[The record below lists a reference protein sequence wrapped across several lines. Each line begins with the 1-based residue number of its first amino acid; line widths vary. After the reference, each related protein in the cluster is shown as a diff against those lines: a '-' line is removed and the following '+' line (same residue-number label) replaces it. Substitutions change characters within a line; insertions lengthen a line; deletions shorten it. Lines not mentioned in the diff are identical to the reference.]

1 VKVLKF
7 ILGFI
12 AIVLSIVIIVSYFVG
27 SIFFFYGVIIR
38 FIEFTFDSL
47 DRIND
52 SVLAAV
58 ITAVATIVV
67 GIAYWALKGKIE
79 SDRKKIEDKKKVY
92 HILLTILFNDKTD
105 FSEKEINASLIVN
118 GSTEVFSL
126 WYQNRIENKNE
137 LIVKIGEELGHKGSK
152 FSEKEIRSY
161 ET

>member
-1 VKVLKF
+1 MKVLKF

-12 AIVLSIVIIVSYFVG
+12 AIVLSIVIIVSYFIG
-27 SIFFFYGVIIR
+27 SVFFFYGVIIR

-52 SVLAAV
+52 SVLAA
-58 ITAVATIVV
+58 IISAVATIVV
-67 GIAYWALKGKIE
+67 GFAYWLYKGKIE
-79 SDRKKIEDKKKVY
+79 EDRKKLEDKKKAY
-92 HILLTILFNDKTD
+92 HELLTILFNDKND
-105 FSEKEINASLIVN
+105 FNEEKINSNLIVF
-118 GSTEVFSL
+118 GSTEVFNL